1 MEKLNVSFNSPQ
13 CGFMSIGF
21 TAGEKEFHTTTAHAP
36 HAAALPE
43 LLRILTRL
51 LVDKQ
56 IQGSILLQWNR
67 DPEEF
72 DFEFRRK
79 GEIIRLEIFQYP
91 TEKRET
97 REREKVFEFE
107 GKAREICEAFY
118 ETFARLRADKDT
130 DEFEFNWRAA
140 FPEKE
145 FAEFEAKLKEKR
157 I

>member
-1 MEKLNVSFNSPQ
+1 MEKLNISFNSPQ

-21 TAGEKEFHTTTAHAP
+21 TAGNRESHTTTAHAP

-43 LLRILTRL
+43 LLRILTEL
-51 LVDKQ
+51 LNDGQ
-56 IQGSILLQWNR
+56 IQESFLLQWNR
-67 DPEEF
+67 NPEEF
-72 DFEFRRK
+72 DFEFRCK
-79 GEIIRLEIFQYP
+79 NDEKMRLEIFQYP
-91 TEKRET
+91 TERRHL

-145 FAEFEAKLKEKR
+145 FAEFEKKLKER
-157 I
+157 